1 MTNKT
6 IKISFEIP
14 SKILEMDYLEGYRF
28 LGDIL
33 EESLRTEIKKAVI
46 EKILPSIE
54 IPEIEITA
62 SEIKDRML
70 EIKAREALERN

>member
-14 SKILEMDYLEGYRF
+14 SKILEMDYLDGYRF

-33 EESLRTEIKKAVI
+33 EETLRAEIKKTVI

-54 IPEIEITA
+54 IPKIEITA
-62 SEIKDRML
+62 SEVKDRML
-70 EIKAREALERN
+70 EIKAREALDR